1 MKQVFDLIEAIEEA
15 VARHSHRSDTA
26 PTQISFSPASYQH
39 LMRLKAADHLT
50 GIPLT
55 GCKAIQEIQTGA
67 GPLTIVIDEMLS
79 DTIVEIT

>member
-15 VARHSHRSDTA
+15 VARHEDRNGAA

-39 LMRLKAADHLT
+39 LVRLKAADQLT
-50 GIPLT
+50 GVPVS
-55 GCKAIQEIQTGA
+55 GCEAIRVFQTST

-79 DTIVEIT
+79 DTIVETT